1 MTSNSMN
8 RLTVLFTTALIIF
21 SSCTSDKPGSQP
33 DNYVKGITTK
43 DQLKQE
49 MDKSEGKLM
58 VFDLYA
64 DWCGP
69 CRILAPV
76 YNALA
81 NTHKDRVLFYR
92 VNIDKS
98 PELAS
103 TFGVQNIPYVVFV
116 KNTKAFYSLVGVN
129 PREQYEKVIN
139 ACDSTVSI
147 EECLNLI
154 GEKGE
159 I

>member
-1 MTSNSMN
+1 
-8 RLTVLFTTALIIF
+8 
-21 SSCTSDKPGSQP
+21 
-33 DNYVKGITTK
+33 
-43 DQLKQE
+43 

-64 DWCGP
+64 NWCGP

-81 NTHKDRVLFYR
+81 TTHKDRVLFYR

-129 PREQYEKVIN
+129 PREMYEKVIN
-139 ACDSTVSI
+139 ACDSTESI
-147 EECLNLI
+147 EECLNII
-154 GEKGE
+154 GEKGGK
-159 I
+159 